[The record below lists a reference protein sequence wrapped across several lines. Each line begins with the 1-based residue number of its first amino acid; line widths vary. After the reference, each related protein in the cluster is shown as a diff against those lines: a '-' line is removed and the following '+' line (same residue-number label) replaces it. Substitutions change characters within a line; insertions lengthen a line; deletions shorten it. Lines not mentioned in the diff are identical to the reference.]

1 MLIGSSRMRLVLHP
15 VEDISKLPVHA
26 LILVVVSIRM
36 LLSLSVNGTLCL
48 TTSIFLRRSALPWRA
63 SVCLLRLLQNV
74 SAVACSS

>member
-15 VEDISKLPVHA
+15 VEDISKLHA